1 MKGIGAMNGLWNTVN
16 RINLLVAFVVL
27 FIGHIL
33 MYYLLGTDDW
43 IMVAL
48 TAALVESAVLAAI
61 QLLGSYMN
69 RAR

>member
-1 MKGIGAMNGLWNTVN
+1 MNGFWNTVN

-27 FIGHIL
+27 FGAHIL

-43 IMVAL
+43 VMVAL
-48 TAALVESAVLAAI
+48 SAALVETAVLAAV
-61 QLLGSYMN
+61 QLLGSFRN

>member
-1 MKGIGAMNGLWNTVN
+1 MNGLWNTVN

-27 FIGHIL
+27 FGAHIL

-43 IMVAL
+43 VMVAL
-48 TAALVESAVLAAI
+48 SAALVETAVLAAV
-61 QLLGSYMN
+61 QLLGSFRN